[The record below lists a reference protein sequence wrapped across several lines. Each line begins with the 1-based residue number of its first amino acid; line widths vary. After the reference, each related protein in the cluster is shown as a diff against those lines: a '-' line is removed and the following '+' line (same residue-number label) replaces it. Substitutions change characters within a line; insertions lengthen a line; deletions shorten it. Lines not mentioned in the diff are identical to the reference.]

1 MILLAFLNFYV
12 RIHLGFDKKGST
24 RGGCGG
30 EVKSV
35 AGGRSCSSG
44 LGGKDKKG
52 KEL

>member
-12 RIHLGFDKKGST
+12 KIHLGFDKKGRT
-24 RGGCGG
+24 RGG

-35 AGGRSCSSG
+35 AGGGSCSPG
-44 LGGKDKKG
+44 LGGKERNG